1 MFPNIRG
8 TTETPDSFIESIVR
22 KRKAT
27 AKKAGSKGGQRK
39 ARKTTAKKAGRKGRS
54 RSRRRSR
61 SRSKSRSRRG
71 RYVFSTDTG
80 PHEYKMVVTNY
91 N

>member
-8 TTETPDSFIESIVR
+8 TTETPDSRSIIR

-27 AKKAGSKGGQRK
+27 VKKAAGSKGGQRK

-71 RYVFSTDTG
+71 RYVFSTMNTRRL
-80 PHEYKMVVTNY
+80 
-91 N
+91 